1 MEELYTWIAENMN
14 YGVITLF
21 MAIES
26 SFIPFPSEIIIIPA
40 AYIAFNQATLS
51 IPMIVLFGTIGAI
64 IGALVNYGLSVWLGR
79 PIIYKFADTKTAHM
93 LLIDRPGVEK
103 AEEYFKEHGAIGTLI
118 GRLIPAIRQLI
129 SIPAG
134 LARMKMSTFLLC
146 TALGAGLWNTILA
159 LIGYYIGQTMPED
172 VLIAK
177 VQEYSKYVKEG
188 IAVVLILG
196 FAYYIYKV
204 VKANK
209 ETSSYNNRMKQ

>member
-1 MEELYTWIAENMN
+1 MEELYVWIASNMT

-40 AYIAFNQATLS
+40 AYIAINQGTLS
-51 IPMIVLFGTIGAI
+51 LPLIVLFGTIGAI
-64 IGALVNYGLSVWLGR
+64 IGALVNYGLSIWLGR
-79 PIIYKFADTKTAHM
+79 PIIYKFADSKLGHM
-93 LLIDRPGVEK
+93 LLIDRSGVEK
-103 AEEYFKEHGAIGTLI
+103 AEAYFNEHGAIGTFI

-134 LARMKMSTFLLC
+134 LARMNMNKFLIFTFL
-146 TALGAGLWNTILA
+146 GAAIWNTILA
-159 LIGYYIGQTMPED
+159 ALGAFFGHTVPED

-177 VQEYSKYVKEG
+177 VQQYSGYVKVA
-188 IAVVLILG
+188 IAVIVAVG

-204 VKANK
+204 YKANK
-209 ETSSYNNRMKQ
+209 ASQNKKKS